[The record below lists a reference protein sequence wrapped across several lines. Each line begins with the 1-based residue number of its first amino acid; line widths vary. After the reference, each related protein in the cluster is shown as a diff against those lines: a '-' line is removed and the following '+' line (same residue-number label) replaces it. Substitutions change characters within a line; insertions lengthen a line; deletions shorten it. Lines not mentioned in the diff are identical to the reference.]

1 MKIALYQHHH
11 ELPFWHHSTQ
21 PYAMFDEKEMASFKT
36 EYIQRD
42 EPKIIN
48 MHESSTWPILIG
60 LQNLEIQNVMAHVS
74 YIFDLEK
81 RTAKRT
87 KRFWVQI
94 TTLPVEEEKN
104 IPLIIKDGEVNV
116 IHLWGGDNKTYHPT
130 QLIKYAVGESDIWD
144 PKFWT
149 YFFEKMFN
157 NERQSLE
164 ARIQKAKNEVEKLE
178 EVLKFYPTLV

>member
-11 ELPFWHHSTQ
+11 ELPFWRHPKQ
-21 PYAMFDEKEMASFKT
+21 PYAMFDEKELASFT
-36 EYIQRD
+36 LND
-42 EPKIIN
+42 P
-48 MHESSTWPILIG
+48 ESPNEIGVPVSVTSDWPILIG
-60 LQNLEIQNVMAHVS
+60 LHNLQIENLMAHVS

-130 QLIKYAVGESDIWD
+130 QLIKYAVGVSDIWD
-144 PKFWT
+144 SKFWT

-164 ARIQKAKNEVEKLE
+164 ARIQKS
-178 EVLKFYPTLV
+178 